1 MWWRGRWRRRRRQTQ
16 DPSYLIERAA
26 ARCVEAD
33 TGSHV
38 LPTYQVL
45 PVTNSSRRPTSFQT
59 NPLHSTVHVRL
70 CIHPAVD
77 PRFNP
82 HPILSPHPKSTKAK
96 KKGGTYRPFL
106 FLFSLFSS
114 HSSLRLYSSHSA
126 TPSIHH
132 SPSRLNDLRQPAHH
146 THPLVHHSQP
156 PTNGQSPIG
165 DFSVRH
171 CIPALLGNSPCKAL
185 RVKEGTSTV

>member
-1 MWWRGRWRRRRRQTQ
+1 MRRRRQTQ
-16 DPSYLIERAA
+16 DPPYLIERAA

-59 NPLHSTVHVRL
+59 NPLHSTRPTLHSSSGRSQ
-70 CIHPAVD
+70 IQ
-77 PRFNP
+77 P
-82 HPILSPHPKSTKAK
+82 HPILSPHPKSTEGK
-96 KKGGTYRPFL
+96 KKGGHTVPAIPLSLLTF
-106 FLFSLFSS
+106 FFSLFPP
-114 HSSLRLYSSHSA
+114 SLFISQCH
-126 TPSIHH
+126 PSIHH
-132 SPSRLNDLRQPAHH
+132 SPSRLNDLRRPAHH

-185 RVKEGTSTV
+185 RVRGGTSTV

>member
-1 MWWRGRWRRRRRQTQ
+1 MRRRRRQTQ
-16 DPSYLIERAA
+16 DPPDLIERAA

-45 PVTNSSRRPTSFQT
+45 PVTNGSRRPTSFQT
-59 NPLHSTVHVRL
+59 NPLHSTRPTLHSSSGRSQIQPASHTFTTSE
-70 CIHPAVD
+70 IHG
-77 PRFNP
+77 
-82 HPILSPHPKSTKAK
+82 SKE
-96 KKGGTYRPFL
+96 KGGHTGHSSFSSH
-106 FLFSLFSS
+106 FFFSLFPP
-114 HSSLRLYSSHSA
+114 SLFISQCH
-126 TPSIHH
+126 PSIHR
-132 SPSRLNDLRQPAHH
+132 SPSRLNDLRRPAHP

-185 RVKEGTSTV
+185 RVRGGTSTV